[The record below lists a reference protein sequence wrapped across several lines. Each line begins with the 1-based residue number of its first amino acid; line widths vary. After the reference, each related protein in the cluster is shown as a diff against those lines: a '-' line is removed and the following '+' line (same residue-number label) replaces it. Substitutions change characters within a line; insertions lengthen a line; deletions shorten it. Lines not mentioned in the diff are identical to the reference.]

1 MRGDSPLWGV
11 LTGSP
16 LPETVL
22 NVYSAFQEGS
32 LYFLLGVGWGWGVS
46 WAWSG
51 DNTKVSLTFHS
62 CGWLLG
68 CQVRDAENI
77 VIQKY
82 ILIPICTLNKYAGRA
97 QVQVTKMT
105 CSVGVD
111 FFSGCFISIPEEDN
125 HGRAPV
131 ILHCPGRWRFWK
143 RLGLED
149 GLAPHGPTLL
159 F

>member
-32 LYFLLGVGWGWGVS
+32 LNFILGVGWGWGVS

-51 DNTKVSLTFHS
+51 DNTKCRSGSTAVDGF
-62 CGWLLG
+62 WG
-68 CQVRDAENI
+68 CQVRDAGNI
-77 VIQKY
+77 VLQKY

-97 QVQVTKMT
+97 QVQVTKVT
-105 CSVGVD
+105 CYIGVV
-111 FFSGCFISIPEEDN
+111 FFSGCLISIPEEDK
-125 HGRAPV
+125 HGARTSDFPLSWQMEVLTAP
-131 ILHCPGRWRFWK
+131 GAGGW
-143 RLGLED
+143 
-149 GLAPHGPTLL
+149 APHGPTLP